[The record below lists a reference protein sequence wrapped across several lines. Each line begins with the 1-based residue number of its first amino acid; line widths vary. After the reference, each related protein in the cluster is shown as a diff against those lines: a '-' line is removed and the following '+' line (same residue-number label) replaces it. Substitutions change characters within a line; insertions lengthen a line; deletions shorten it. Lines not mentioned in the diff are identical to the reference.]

1 VAISPARIVAYSVLE
16 RVENGGYAS
25 DLLLAE
31 TAALDSRDAGLANEI
46 VFGVL
51 RRQAQL
57 DYLIERQTAKPV
69 SKLDAAVR
77 ISLRMGA
84 YQLRHL
90 DRVPAHAAVN
100 ESVQLVKRARKA
112 SAAGLVNAVLRKLP
126 RGDVDFPNRAVAL
139 SQPQWL
145 LDSWDAQFGRDITD
159 RIGEAFL
166 LPSEVYVR
174 NPPQRPG
181 LMLERAGVPG
191 AYRVLA
197 GDHSGLR
204 IQDVGSQSVVP
215 LLDLQPGM
223 TFLDLCAAPGNKTAQ
238 ALESGVWAV
247 ACDVHLHRL
256 KHVSGCARVA
266 LDASAPLPF
275 RGNFDRVLIDVPCSG
290 TGTLGRNP
298 EIRWRLQPS
307 NLEELHRKQVE
318 ILRQALTV
326 LHPAGRLVYS
336 TCSLER
342 RENEDVVQEVPL
354 VKILETKH
362 RIPGVEPG
370 DGFFAAVLTSV

>member
-1 VAISPARIVAYSVLE
+1 
-16 RVENGGYAS
+16 
-25 DLLLAE
+25 
-31 TAALDSRDAGLANEI
+31 
-46 VFGVL
+46 
-51 RRQAQL
+51 
-57 DYLIERQTAKPV
+57 
-69 SKLDAAVR
+69 
-77 ISLRMGA
+77 
-84 YQLRHL
+84 
-90 DRVPAHAAVN
+90 
-100 ESVQLVKRARKA
+100 
-112 SAAGLVNAVLRKLP
+112 
-126 RGDVDFPNRAVAL
+126 
-139 SQPQWL
+139 
-145 LDSWDAQFGRDITD
+145 
-159 RIGEAFL
+159 
-166 LPSEVYVR
+166 
-174 NPPQRPG
+174 
-181 LMLERAGVPG
+181 
-191 AYRVLA
+191 
-197 GDHSGLR
+197 
-204 IQDVGSQSVVP
+204 
-215 LLDLQPGM
+215 
-223 TFLDLCAAPGNKTAQ
+223 
-238 ALESGVWAV
+238 
-247 ACDVHLHRL
+247 
-256 KHVSGCARVA
+256 VSGCARVA